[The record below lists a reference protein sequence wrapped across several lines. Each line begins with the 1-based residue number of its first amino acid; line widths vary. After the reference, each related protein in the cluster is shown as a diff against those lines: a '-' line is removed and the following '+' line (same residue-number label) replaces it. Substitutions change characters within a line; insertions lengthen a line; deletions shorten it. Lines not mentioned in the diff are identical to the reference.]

1 MSVYVLS
8 NVITENVIN
17 PVTAPVW
24 TN

>member
-1 MSVYVLS
+1 MSVYVVS